1 MMQAFFFNRDMKML
15 LNWYPLVNQDP
26 SIWLNLLRNFH
37 INQQLLEV
45 WLSYTENKQME
56 EQLKT

>member
-15 LNWYPLVNQDP
+15 LNWYLLVNQDP